1 VDGIPIGS
9 ALASSYYLPYY
20 GTGGCSGGGAVAAV
34 MVHADSRFESDNRGA
49 RGCQVEGAG
58 GGKWEGESAET
69 DRRIAKI
76 ARTSVDSAPFFDTNY
91 TLGTVDVL
99 HTESYVKT

>member
-1 VDGIPIGS
+1 MVLVGV
-9 ALASSYYLPYY
+9 
-20 GTGGCSGGGAVAAV
+20 AVAAPSRPSWF
-34 MVHADSRFESDNRGA
+34 MPIRDSRAIRGA

>member
-1 VDGIPIGS
+1 MVLVGV
-9 ALASSYYLPYY
+9 
-20 GTGGCSGGGAVAAV
+20 AVAAPSRPSWF
-34 MVHADSRFESDNRGA
+34 MPIRDSRAIEVPEAA
-49 RGCQVEGAG
+49 RWRWLEVGS
-58 GGKWEGESAET
+58 GKWEGESAET